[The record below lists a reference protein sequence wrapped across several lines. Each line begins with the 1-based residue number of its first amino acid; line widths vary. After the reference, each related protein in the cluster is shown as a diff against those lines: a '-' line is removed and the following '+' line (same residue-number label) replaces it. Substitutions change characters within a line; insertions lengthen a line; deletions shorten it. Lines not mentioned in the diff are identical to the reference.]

1 MSCCTSVGGVWAL
14 AIRRHIR
21 LLHCNQLFRCKR
33 AAHGTR
39 SRRAGSPRGLAA
51 CLIAFFSAAGADIAH
66 AQRHGLHGADLPMQ
80 VEFAEGVLVLTE
92 AAKALPPDDADGT
105 NPPDLVGSLA
115 F

>member
-1 MSCCTSVGGVWAL
+1 MPSHGSSQ
-14 AIRRHIR
+14 R
-21 LLHCNQLFRCKR
+21 LLLIIVVLC
-33 AAHGTR
+33 AAFGGTAR
-39 SRRAGSPRGLAA
+39 
-51 CLIAFFSAAGADIAH
+51 
-66 AQRHGLHGADLPMQ
+66 AQRPGGAHADLPMQ